1 MFRPAIYLGL
11 ILFCLNFQ
19 PESLFA
25 TGYPIDG
32 YETTGIRRL
41 KRLELVIMGEI
52 KDAYPVPG
60 AQKSI
65 CDIVLNLSGSRGDSL
80 ETLPVPDPQLQKA
93 LNSLFP
99 SLNESYS
106 ISLLDITPGKPLR
119 YAQRQQNRGFQP
131 GSVGKLA
138 VATGFFTELAKIYP
152 DSFHTR
158 QALMRTKIVRAGKW
172 AIPNEHTVPF
182 FNPDT
187 KKFFKRTLVEA
198 DTFSLYEWL
207 DHMLSVSSNGAASVV
222 WREAM
227 LMRVFSSHYPE
238 LTESEANEY
247 FKNTPK
253 DSLARLSIAVVNEP
267 LRKLGITEDEWR
279 LGRLFT
285 NGGESFVPP
294 MGGSIGTPFG
304 LMKFLVAIERGRVV
318 DDSTSLEIKR
328 LMYMTDRRI
337 RYASS
342 SALKDAA
349 VYFKSGS
356 LYKCKEEEGF
366 KCGKYMGNVNNY
378 MNSVAI
384 IEHPDGTTYMVTL
397 MSNVLRKNSSNDHYA
412 LASRIDKLIR
422 PVVQRP

>member
-1 MFRPAIYLGL
+1 MKNFALLLVICVVY
-11 ILFCLNFQ
+11 IL
-19 PESLFA
+19 PENLLA

-32 YETTGIRRL
+32 YETSGIRRL
-41 KRLELVIMGEI
+41 KRLELIIMGEI
-52 KDAYPVPG
+52 KDTYPVPG

-65 CDIVLNLSGSRGDSL
+65 CDIQLNLMGERGDSL
-80 ETLPVPDPQLQKA
+80 ENLPAVDPQLQKA
-93 LNSLFP
+93 LSAMFP
-99 SLNESYS
+99 YMNESYS
-106 ISLLDITPGKPLR
+106 ITLLDITPGKPIR
-119 YAQRQQNRGFQP
+119 YAQRQQDRGFQP

-138 VATGFFTELAKIYP
+138 VVTGFFTELAKIYP

-158 QALMRTKIVRAGKW
+158 QALLRTKFVRAGKW

-222 WREAM
+222 WRETI
-227 LMRVFSSHYPE
+227 LMRIFGEHYPE
-238 LTESEANEY
+238 LTEEEANDY
-247 FKNTPK
+247 LKNTPK
-253 DSLARLSIAVVNEP
+253 DSLSRIANLVVNEP
-267 LRKLGITEDEWR
+267 LRNLGITEDEWR
-279 LGRLFT
+279 LGKLFT
-285 NGGESFVPP
+285 NGAGTIVPG
-294 MGGSIGTPFG
+294 MGGSIGTPYG
-304 LMKFLVAIERGRVV
+304 LMKFLVAMERGKIV

-342 SALKDAA
+342 AALKNAA

-366 KCGKYMGNVNNY
+366 KCGKYMGNVDNF

-384 IEHPDGTTYMVTL
+384 VEHPDGTTYMVTL
-397 MSNVLRKNSSNDHYA
+397 MSNVLRKNSSSDHYA
-412 LASRIDKLIR
+412 LASRIDKLMR
-422 PVVQRP
+422 AEVKP

>member
-1 MFRPAIYLGL
+1 MKTSALWLAL
-11 ILFCLNFQ
+11 IALFFQ
-19 PESLFA
+19 PENLLA

-41 KRLELVIMGEI
+41 KRLELIITGEI
-52 KDAYPVPG
+52 KDTYPVSG

-65 CDIVLNLSGSRGDSL
+65 CDISLNLLGERGATLDSL
-80 ETLPVPDPQLQKA
+80 PAVDPQLQKA
-93 LNSLFP
+93 LSAMFP
-99 SLNESYS
+99 YLNESYS
-106 ISLLDITPGKPLR
+106 ITLLDITPGKPIR

-138 VATGFFTELAKIYP
+138 VTAGFFTELAKIYP

-158 QALMRTKIVRAGKW
+158 QALMRTKVVRAGKW

-187 KKFFKRTLVEA
+187 KKFFKRTLIEA

-222 WREAM
+222 WRETI
-227 LMRVFSSHYPE
+227 LMRVFGECYPE
-238 LTESEANEY
+238 LTEYEANDY

-253 DSLARLSIAVVNEP
+253 DSLSRVANAVVNEP

-279 LGRLFT
+279 LGKLFT
-285 NGGESFVPP
+285 NGAGTIVPGL
-294 MGGSIGTPFG
+294 GGSIGTPYG
-304 LMKFLVAIERGRVV
+304 LMKFLVAMERGKIV

-342 SALKDAA
+342 AALKDAA

-366 KCGKYMGNVNNY
+366 KCGKYMGNVDNY

-384 IEHPDGTTYMVTL
+384 VEHRDGTTYLVAL
-397 MSNVLRKNSSNDHYA
+397 MSNVLRKNSSSDHYA

-422 PVVQRP
+422 TAPTP